1 MYSNIR
7 PPLNLMGSKET
18 AKSINTDDQS
28 ERHQSEYDQGIAQEI
43 NASK

>member
-1 MYSNIR
+1 MYSNR
-7 PPLNLMGSKET
+7 KFPQNLIASKES

-28 ERHQSEYDQGIAQEI
+28 ERHQSEYDQGIDQEI